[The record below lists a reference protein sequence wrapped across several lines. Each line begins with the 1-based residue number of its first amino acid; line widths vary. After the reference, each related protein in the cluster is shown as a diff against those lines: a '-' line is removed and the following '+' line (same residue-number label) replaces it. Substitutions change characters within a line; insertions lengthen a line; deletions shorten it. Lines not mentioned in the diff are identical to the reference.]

1 MTASPALPPVATL
14 NDIPVRVL
22 GSLYKQLGDALWRDK
37 LLCRAQL
44 ADSCG
49 MFPTELFVL
58 TSVVREGLIAPLAAM
73 PLAPHA
79 RVAALAQR
87 IHNQLGFRNDV
98 STWAADA
105 WARALGWQTP
115 RSTKADRRF
124 SRSSPQLG
132 TEVSRPTIPG
142 HSATDSTCS
151 VSLLRSV
158 LHAFRGTVDG
168 LVVCPHVGVDI
179 DNAPIASP
187 CDAIVGFTHIRG
199 FVSAKTTLGFC
210 AYGIHFVGL
219 GDGTS
224 AQAHLFVPYMSL
236 QSASARVA
244 TPTTIELGPA
254 RRVSLAGTTLRAK
267 DLALLLNTVREVVT
281 MRIADEDDRPAP
293 LGLSQ

>member
-1 MTASPALPPVATL
+1 MSASPALPPVATL
-14 NDIPVRVL
+14 KDIPVRVL

-44 ADSCG
+44 SDSCG
-49 MFPTELFVL
+49 MFPTEVFVL

-79 RVAALAQR
+79 RVATLAQR
-87 IHNQLGFRNDV
+87 IHHQLGFRDDV
-98 STWAADA
+98 ASWAADA
-105 WARALGWQTP
+105 WAQALGWQTP
-115 RSTKADRRF
+115 RATKADRRS
-124 SRSSPQLG
+124 SRSSDQQG
-132 TEVSRPTIPG
+132 TEVSRPVIPG
-142 HSATDSTCS
+142 HSPTDSTCS
-151 VSLLRSV
+151 ISLLRSV

-168 LVVCPHVGVDI
+168 LIVCPHIGVDM

-187 CDAIVGFTHIRG
+187 CAAIVGLAHIRG

-210 AYGIHFVGL
+210 AYGIHFDGF

-267 DLALLLNTVREVVT
+267 DLALLINTVREVVA
-281 MRIADEDDRPAP
+281 MRIADEDGRPVS
-293 LGLSQ
+293 LGLSE